1 MSFEASLAAET
12 LQKNEESLI
21 EEAAAD
27 AIALAKAAAE
37 MAKDAAQLVAQ
48 NPSLKHGNL
57 DVSSESDILQ
67 KEMLRLIKMD
77 FPVSPKSSGTAKT
90 TAEEELLNQPS
101 TVDEEI
107 SDSLESDFD
116 LLESHHLK
124 AKAVRS
130 GRQTERRARRA
141 CAAEK
146 AATAGILV
154 KSGPSS
160 RKKRASV
167 QEVDYSDPLRY
178 LRGTTSSS
186 KLLSVSEE
194 VELSAAIQAFSI

>member
-1 MSFEASLAAET
+1 MSFEASLAAG
-12 LQKNEESLI
+12 KISKDEESLI
-21 EEAAAD
+21 EVAAAD

-37 MAKDAAQLVAQ
+37 MAKDAAQFVAQ

-77 FPVSPKSSGTAKT
+77 FPISPKNPGTAKT
-90 TAEEELLNQPS
+90 TSEEERMNQPS
-101 TVDEEI
+101 TMDAEI

-146 AATAGILV
+146 SATAGILV
-154 KSGPSS
+154 KSGTSS

-186 KLLSVSEE
+186 KLLTVSEE
-194 VELSAAIQAFSI
+194 VELSAAIQVF